1 MEVKEIK
8 PDYDLILYVY
18 RSLKNNIKP
27 SVNMRRIK
35 GMYLY
40 VKNRDFEGDEILVTM
55 LCYIIE
61 HMDKK

>member
-1 MEVKEIK
+1 
-8 PDYDLILYVY
+8 
-18 RSLKNNIKP
+18 
-27 SVNMRRIK
+27 MRRIK